1 MATAQ
6 QTQIRTN
13 IEKTV
18 KVGKD
23 VKTAKDIEKLTGR
36 ALGSP
41 INSMEVGQERKVTLT
56 GNIEIREYNGV
67 KGAYFTSK
75 EGISIKVNAS
85 FDATTHKEGSSHTV
99 ICREFVREDGT
110 KSKYAQF
117 KEAASNN

>member
-1 MATAQ
+1 MATVQTAQ
-6 QTQIRTN
+6 PRTN

-36 ALGSP
+36 PLGSP
-41 INSMEVGQERKVTLT
+41 INGMELGQERNVTLT

-67 KGAYFTSK
+67 KGAYFTTK

-85 FDATTHKEGSSHTV
+85 FDATDHKEGTVHTIV
-99 ICREFVREDGT
+99 CREFPREDGT
-110 KSKYAQF
+110 KSKFAQF
-117 KEAASNN
+117 KTLA